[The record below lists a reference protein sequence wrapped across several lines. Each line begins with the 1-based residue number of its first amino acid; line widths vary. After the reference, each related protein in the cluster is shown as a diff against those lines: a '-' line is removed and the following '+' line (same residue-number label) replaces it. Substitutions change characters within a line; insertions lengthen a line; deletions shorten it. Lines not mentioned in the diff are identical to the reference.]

1 MALTRLHAFKQQI
14 KPFLPESALIED
26 YLDITISDNAIYK
39 NRLLMLDI
47 VANNNWKRPIYF
59 TGGAFGDDDYIWM
72 KDYLQLNGMVYKL
85 VPIKTPVS
93 RANPY
98 DMGRIDTDFMF
109 NKVVNWDW
117 GNSGGD
123 IYHDPE
129 TRKNSITYRGNLARL
144 IEALINEEKLEKAEQ
159 IADIAMQ
166 NMPVDKYGF
175 YTLLEPYI
183 SAYYEVGNKEK
194 ARQLFKDV
202 AVKYQEYLKYYGSL
216 TIKNQEEN
224 FTEILTNIER
234 YKALVD
240 VLTNYDSN
248 FAKKES
254 ITFESYLQLFKHFY
268 QDEPSSQEVTPLTE
282 EDFLKEF
289 DTVLKG
295 E

>member
-1 MALTRLHAFKQQI
+1 MKRYLLGCNRIPDSLFVLGFFLKKESKRLGE
-14 KPFLPESALIED
+14 L
-26 YLDITISDNAIYK
+26 
-39 NRLLMLDI
+39 
-47 VANNNWKRPIYF
+47 
-59 TGGAFGDDDYIWM
+59 
-72 KDYLQLNGMVYKL
+72 
-85 VPIKTPVS
+85 
-93 RANPY
+93 
-98 DMGRIDTDFMF
+98 
-109 NKVVNWDW
+109 
-117 GNSGGD
+117 
-123 IYHDPE
+123 
-129 TRKNSITYRGNLARL
+129 
-144 IEALINEEKLEKAEQ
+144 EEKLEKAEQ